1 MVRLVGTEVRSRSC
15 RGEEPG
21 PGTTSGEGLR
31 GSQRRN
37 LGCQLPHLA
46 DLLGS
51 APRTTE
57 ALWGLVR
64 HPFPGT
70 AKREHEGVS
79 RGQVLPV
86 VASLRAPPAR
96 PRLGKAAERD
106 VGMSGKGR
114 VGETSRPSARKEL
127 PLSGKDF
134 DARTH
139 PFTPPSPTPCTP
151 ASGGPSPV
159 LWKALGEEAAA

>member
-57 ALWGLVR
+57 ALWGLLR

-96 PRLGKAAERD
+96 PRLGTGSI
-106 VGMSGKGR
+106 VGACGLSCTRACGIF
-114 VGETSRPSARKEL
+114 VPRPGIEPTFPCIAR
-127 PLSGKDF
+127 
-134 DARTH
+134 
-139 PFTPPSPTPCTP
+139 
-151 ASGGPSPV
+151 
-159 LWKALGEEAAA
+159 

>member
-15 RGEEPG
+15 REEEPG

-31 GSQRRN
+31 GSQRRK

-114 VGETSRPSARKEL
+114 VGGDQQAQ
-127 PLSGKDF
+127 
-134 DARTH
+134 
-139 PFTPPSPTPCTP
+139 C
-151 ASGGPSPV
+151 
-159 LWKALGEEAAA
+159 